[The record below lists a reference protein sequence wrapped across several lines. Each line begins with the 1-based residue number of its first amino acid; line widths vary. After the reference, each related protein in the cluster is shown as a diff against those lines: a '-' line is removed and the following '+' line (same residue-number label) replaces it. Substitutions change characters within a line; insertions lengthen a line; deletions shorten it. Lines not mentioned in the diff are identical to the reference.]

1 MADDAME
8 RCYCCGKKL
17 NMNNCVSGEVFQYP
31 NETGELSLYVV
42 FDGEETPD
50 FLSEDLSLS
59 SFNFGKTCAKNIK
72 KADHH
77 FNENWM

>member
-17 NMNNCVSGEVFQYP
+17 NMNTCVSGEVFQYP

-42 FDGEETPD
+42 FDGEET
-50 FLSEDLSLS
+50 
-59 SFNFGKTCAKNIK
+59 
-72 KADHH
+72 
-77 FNENWM
+77 